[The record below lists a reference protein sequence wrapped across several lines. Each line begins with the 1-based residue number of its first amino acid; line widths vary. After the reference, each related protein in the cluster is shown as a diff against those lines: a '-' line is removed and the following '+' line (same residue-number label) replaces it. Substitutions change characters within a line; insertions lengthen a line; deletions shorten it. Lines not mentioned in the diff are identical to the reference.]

1 MAGELQDIFG
11 RDNFFIEIMDHGL
24 SIEHQIRNDLV
35 ELAKRINAPLVATS
49 DVHYAKRDDSLKHD
63 VRICIETGDV
73 MDSPHRFKFESEE
86 YYLRSSAVMR
96 SLFSDVPEACDN
108 TLLIAE
114 RCDTGFCVAEDGSFM
129 PQHVGADGRA
139 SSEILQGKLKDGC
152 KRSME
157 AYRIQCGIVLNTK
170 WL

>member
-1 MAGELQDIFG
+1 MGRAACSGAIPTRLLLGQFDEALRMAGELQDIFG

-73 MDSPHRFKFESEE
+73 MDGPHRFKFESEE

-96 SLFSDVPEACDN
+96 ISVL
-108 TLLIAE
+108 
-114 RCDTGFCVAEDGSFM
+114 RCA
-129 PQHVGADGRA
+129 
-139 SSEILQGKLKDGC
+139 
-152 KRSME
+152 
-157 AYRIQCGIVLNTK
+157 
-170 WL
+170 